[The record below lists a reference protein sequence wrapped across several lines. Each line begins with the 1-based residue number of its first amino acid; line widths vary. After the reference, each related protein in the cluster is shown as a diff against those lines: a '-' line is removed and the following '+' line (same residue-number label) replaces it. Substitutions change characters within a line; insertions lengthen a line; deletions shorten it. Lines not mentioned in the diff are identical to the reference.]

1 MLGGVLLLVSF
12 ANAAH
17 AESVS
22 INSTQPVM
30 AAPPAAVRLT
40 FDTPPDIAATQLSV
54 FTTTHDRVDVGPLH
68 STGDPL
74 TLAAELPPLEGGIYT
89 VVWQSTTPGGPAH
102 ALSGAYA
109 FQYDAVQASPPVLAQ
124 PQPRFALPT
133 IDRVIPR
140 WLVYTAILT
149 CIGSLLLR
157 LMVWSPVLREFG
169 RTSPAWTRS
178 VERRLSQVTIAAM
191 LLFVPSSL
199 LQAAWD
205 AANAAKHP
213 LFSEG
218 FNVGQFASYLS
229 SPGAGTLW
237 SLRLVLIGM
246 ACVSFGA
253 AFVPWRKLRAYARP
267 LTLASLSLCATELL
281 VRTLP
286 GDLTSDTPRA
296 VMTWLLDW
304 THLVGAAV
312 WVGGLIGLAVTAS
325 LMRPA
330 SGSPSGAARQVI
342 RRFSNLALICVGAL
356 TVSGIWSA
364 WLHVGSPDQFVT
376 TLYGRTL
383 LLKLGVVMVLLVL
396 GALNLLYVLPR
407 LERARQLDPDRPSLV
422 VAALR
427 HFRRLV
433 ILEAV
438 LGIVV
443 LAIVPFMSGSA
454 RTQDAQLRSADL
466 SQVATIASTP
476 VVFRPSALQPGLVD
490 YDVVLPDAARD
501 RVQLTFESA
510 ELGVPPTTVLAAARG
525 DGVYRATGIYTPIV
539 GAWQVQVRLGSLEAQ
554 SATFPLAI
562 RNEPVA
568 PPPNRAP
575 AVESSTLAIGML
587 EALLVVAG
595 LISASWLSR
604 RLTAIPYSAVRR
616 ATNR

>member
-1 MLGGVLLLVSF
+1 MLGGVLLLASF
-12 ANAAH
+12 ASSAL

-22 INSTQPVM
+22 IDSTQAVL

-40 FDTPPDIAATQLSV
+40 FDSPPDIAATELSV
-54 FTTTHDRVDVGPLH
+54 FTTTHDQVDVGPLH

-74 TLAAELPPLEGGIYT
+74 TLAADLPALEDGIYT
-89 VVWQSTTPGGPAH
+89 VIWQSTTPAGPNH

-109 FQYDAVQASPPVLAQ
+109 FQYDAAQASPPVLVQ
-124 PQPRFALPT
+124 PQPRFALPSV
-133 IDRVIPR
+133 DRVIPR

-157 LMVWSPVLREFG
+157 LMVWSPILRDFSG
-169 RTSPAWTRS
+169 ASPAWARS
-178 VERRLSQVTIAAM
+178 VEHRLTQVTVAAM

-205 AANAAKHP
+205 SANAAKHP
-213 LFSEG
+213 LFAEG
-218 FNVGQFASYLS
+218 FNLVQFSSYLM
-229 SPGAGTLW
+229 SPGAGSLW
-237 SLRLVLIGM
+237 SLRLLLIAAACASFAMVL
-246 ACVSFGA
+246 
-253 AFVPWRKLRAYARP
+253 VPWRRLRRYSPR
-267 LTLASLSLCATELL
+267 LMVASLSLCAAELL

-304 THLVGAAV
+304 THLIGAAV

-330 SGSPSGAARQVI
+330 SGSPPRVALHVI

-356 TVSGIWSA
+356 SVSGLWSA

-383 LLKLGVVMVLLVL
+383 LLKLVVVLVLLVL
-396 GALNLLYVLPR
+396 GALNLLHVLPR

-438 LGIVV
+438 LGLVV

-466 SQVATIASTP
+466 SQMATIGSTS
-476 VVFRPSALQPGLVD
+476 VVFSPSALQPGPVD
-490 YDVVLPDAARD
+490 YDVVLPDSNRE
-501 RVQLTFESA
+501 RVQLTFESS

-525 DGVYRATGIYTPIV
+525 NGVYRASGIYTPIV
-539 GAWQVQVRLGSLEAQ
+539 GAWQVQVQLGTSEAR
-554 SATFPLAI
+554 SATFALGI
-562 RNEPVA
+562 RGEPVA

-575 AVESSTLAIGML
+575 AFETSTLAIGVL
-587 EALLVVAG
+587 EALLVITALV
-595 LISASWLSR
+595 SASWLSR
-604 RLTAIPYSAVRR
+604 WLSIAWRQPSRTG
-616 ATNR
+616 